1 MRDTSTGGP
10 VTAGHGPDGG
20 PWDDLAAD
28 TASAGAGPDRA
39 GDPDVP
45 GALGRRW
52 PRRTLLVLAA
62 SWALF
67 VSLNLTL
74 SGHWWPWLVFSLV
87 PPVAYPAG
95 SLVLLAVAAAVRQVR
110 ARTTVVLAVLA
121 LALACPQSGVVPS
134 ALWYRAPHS
143 GVPVRIV
150 AWNTEYWDQDESS
163 SAFYARLRALHADV
177 YMLSEYLNYRDGEVV
192 PINDRPRLDRAFP
205 GYHIVVKGQLVTLSR
220 LPVAAVP
227 VTDDPDVLRVD
238 VTPPGGARFSVYN
251 VHVPAQLD
259 PTASPL
265 SGTFWSTLH
274 DRARDRGH
282 SYAALR
288 ASALADGAPG
298 VIAGD
303 FNTTASMGDLREAAG
318 LGQDA
323 ARAGGNPLPLSWN
336 AHQAVQLW
344 KLDWMYTR
352 HGLTAA
358 DYRLLAPW
366 GTSDHRVQIL
376 EARDPKAAS

>member
-1 MRDTSTGGP
+1 MRDAMAGGP
-10 VTAGHGPDGG
+10 VTDRLP
-20 PWDDLAAD
+20 
-28 TASAGAGPDRA
+28 AGAGPDAPADGSGSDGPRA
-39 GDPDVP
+39 P
-45 GALGRRW
+45 GGRG
-52 PRRTLLVLAA
+52 PRRTLLALTVL
-62 SWALF
+62 WTLF
-67 VSLNLTL
+67 VLLNLTL

-87 PPVAYPAG
+87 PPLAYPAG
-95 SLVLLAVAAAVRQVR
+95 SLALLVVAAAVRRVR
-110 ARTTVVLAVLA
+110 ARATVVLAVLA
-121 LALACPQSGVVPS
+121 LALACPQSGLVPS
-134 ALWYRAPHS
+134 VLWYRAPHP

-150 AWNTEYWDQDESS
+150 AWNTEYWDQGEDP
-163 SAFYARLRALHADV
+163 ATFYTRLRGLHADV

-205 GYHIVVKGQLVTLSR
+205 GYHVVVKGQLVTLSR
-220 LPVAAVP
+220 FPVASVP

-238 VTPPGGARFSVYN
+238 VIPPGGARLSVYN

-265 SGTFWSTLH
+265 SGTFWSTLR

-282 SYAALR
+282 SYAGLR
-288 ASALADGAPG
+288 TSALADGAPG

-303 FNTTASMGDLREAAG
+303 FNTTASMGDLRRTAD

-323 ARAGGNPLPLSWN
+323 ARAGGTPLPLSWN

-344 KLDWMYTR
+344 KLDWMFTR
-352 HGLTAA
+352 HGFAAA

-366 GTSDHRVQIL
+366 GASDHRVQIL
-376 EARDPKAAS
+376 DARDPKASS